1 MPFFL
6 PLSLCK
12 FAFISLARE
21 IIYSLSGYAVGPKL
35 QIYQSFGVY
44 TVCLHIYPKKS
55 RSRFRLYSLDLDLWA
70 LFRLFPSAS
79 LLVAHLGL
87 NPVRVS

>member
-1 MPFFL
+1 MDFTLSFAQCQTTNRCIVEFGETVSDNKLFFVA
-6 PLSLCK
+6 LS
-12 FAFISLARE
+12 
-21 IIYSLSGYAVGPKL
+21 V
-35 QIYQSFGVY
+35 SFVY
-44 TVCLHIYPKKS
+44 E
-55 RSRFRLYSLDLDLWA
+55 LDLDKSA